1 MSFVRWDNKPES
13 DRLSPWDLEPIDEN
27 RRPNSVNL
35 LPVLPSEIV
44 ATMYRPRPEDWG
56 GERDSECDRI
66 SAELSQV
73 MKLAIA
79 EPFVSLV
86 DLNLCPYP
94 IDISTIKARLDNRFY
109 RRASAVE
116 FDVNYIYTNARM
128 FNQPESDIV
137 RSASI
142 ITKTCMKIIRKNT
155 AVAKYE
161 MRVEGTD
168 GTAGGP
174 STSRSGAKRNGTTS
188 NIGSRS
194 RRNSQPTESE
204 CLEIIANRDAFDVPT
219 IYQRVTT
226 TPSHT
231 GKKPHQCRICKR
243 QFNQLGNLERHLQTH
258 NGEKPLNCHLCRKSF
273 TDTSSH
279 KKHLRLH
286 GEEKTTNCV
295 PSSPEE
301 LTPTDSNGSDVEGNN
316 LIVKLSQKL

>member
-1 MSFVRWDNKPES
+1 
-13 DRLSPWDLEPIDEN
+13 
-27 RRPNSVNL
+27 
-35 LPVLPSEIV
+35 
-44 ATMYRPRPEDWG
+44 MYRPRPEDWG

-94 IDISTIKARLDNRFY
+94 MDISTIKARLDNRFY

-116 FDVNYIYTNARM
+116 FDANYIYTNARM
-128 FNQPESDIV
+128 SNQPESDMV

-155 AVAKYE
+155 SVAKYE

-168 GTAGGP
+168 ETAGGP

-188 NIGSRS
+188 NIGSRN
-194 RRNSQPTESE
+194 RRNSQHTESE

-231 GKKPHQCRICKR
+231 GKKPHQCHICKR
-243 QFNQLGNLERHLQTH
+243 QFNQLGNLKRHLQTH
-258 NGEKPLNCHLCRKSF
+258 NGEKSFNCHLCRKSF

-295 PSSPEE
+295 PSSPQEM
-301 LTPTDSNGSDVEGNN
+301 TPTDSNGSDVEGNN
-316 LIVKLSQKL
+316 LIVKLSQKF